1 MNQEAVKNLLIG
13 VKSGEVP
20 VEEAIDRLKSLP
32 YLDLGFA
39 VVDTHR
45 ALRQGFP
52 EVIMGEGKEPRDIL
66 GIIESLRKTGNTI
79 LVTRV
84 DTEKARAVRK
94 QLPEMTYNERAR
106 SLVLVE
112 GEIAIRGRGDIMV
125 VSAGTSDIPVA
136 EEAAVVCEL
145 MGNRTERLWD
155 VGVAGI
161 HRLMNHVDRLR
172 SANVLV
178 VAAGMEGALPSVI
191 GGIVERPVVAVPTS
205 VGYGAGF
212 GGLSALLGMLN
223 SCAAGVCVVNIDNGF
238 GAGYVASLINR

>member
-84 DTEKARAVRK
+84 DIEKARAVRE

-112 GEIAIRGRGDIMV
+112 GEITIRGRGDIMV